1 MKDKKK
7 RKLKKPTRKK
17 TVKKP
22 VRKKASNTYVSKHG
36 KREKKVRIRY
46 GRLITFFLILFL
58 LLYLVFTYI
67 KIPIENIYVKGNT
80 ILSDQEII
88 DLAGL
93 RDYPSVLSFTN
104 YQVEKKLE
112 KNIYIKDAKI
122 KKKFRKIYIE
132 ITENYGLFYNSETKK
147 TIMLDG
153 RTDNMDDVPVLINH
167 VTDDVYELFVE
178 KMKLLDPKIISRI
191 SEIKYDP
198 DEVDEE
204 RFLFYMNDGNYVY
217 ITLEKIEV
225 LNNYVDVIKTFDG
238 HKGILYLDSGEY
250 FEMFEN

>member
-7 RKLKKPTRKK
+7 KTVKRKRVSKKPIRKK
-17 TVKKP
+17 TN
-22 VRKKASNTYVSKHG
+22 SNYVSKHG
-36 KREKKVRIRY
+36 KKEKKIRIRY
-46 GRLITFFLILFL
+46 GRLFIFFLIVFF
-58 LLYLVFTYI
+58 LLYLIFTYI
-67 KIPIENIYVKGNT
+67 KIPIKNIYVKGNT

-88 DLAGL
+88 DAAGL

-112 KNIYIKDAKI
+112 KNIFIKDAKI
-122 KKKFRKIYIE
+122 KKSFRKIYIE
-132 ITENYGLFYNSETKK
+132 IIENYGLFYNSETKK

-153 RTDNMDDVPVLINH
+153 RTSNIDDVPVLVNH
-167 VTDDVYELFVE
+167 VTEDVYKLFVE
-178 KMKLLDPKIISRI
+178 KMKLLKQKIINRI

-198 DEVDEE
+198 NGVDEE

-217 ITLEKIEV
+217 ITLEKIEI
-225 LNNYVDVIKTFDG
+225 LNNYVDIIKTFEG
-238 HKGILYLDSGEY
+238 RKGILYLDSGEY